1 MLIGE
6 VRYVW
11 PDTTSPKAQIQFS
24 SFVSALITTGM
35 AALVRWVLKDDAE
48 PHIGVCIPQQD
59 FPGEDRKLDLMYW
72 IKLPFA
78 DDDHKFWFP
87 SLTKYKTAAG
97 KEVTEHPF
105 IPTKEQCDLMDSLV
119 ESMDLD
125 NVKPPRDD
133 DQDEVEEEEGDD
145 EDKEAMDVDGENS
158 HTWFDPSLCVNPVI
172 HRIKE
177 AIFHASL
184 TADPKAN
191 PLGPPHPDIIKY
203 FHTPEVIA
211 QKVEKLTEQLKEALD
226 IKKIPPRQRK
236 KFVREGLAEDEG

>member
-1 MLIGE
+1 M
-6 VRYVW
+6 W
-11 PDTTSPKAQIQFS
+11 PDISSPKAQIQFS

-59 FPGEDRKLDLMYW
+59 FPGEDKKLDLMYW

-87 SLTKYKTAAG
+87 SLTKYKTATG
-97 KEVTEHPF
+97 KEITEHPF
-105 IPTKEQCDLMDSLV
+105 IPTKEQCDLMDALV
-119 ESMDLD
+119 EGMDLD
-125 NVKPPRDD
+125 NVKPPKA
-133 DQDEVEEEEGDD
+133 ED
-145 EDKEAMDVDGENS
+145 EDEEDEDEEDEDEEMETGA
-158 HTWFDPSLCVNPVI
+158 TWFDPSLCVNPVI

-184 TADPKAN
+184 TADLKNN
-191 PLGPPHPDIIKY
+191 PLPPPHPDIVKY
-203 FHTPEVIA
+203 FHTPDDIA
-211 QKVEKLTEQLKEALD
+211 QKVEKITEQLKEALD

-236 KFVREGLAEDEG
+236 KYVREGLREDEG